1 MLLYYYPNR
10 PTLIP
15 PDPEHPLNPGPDYIN
30 GLEASGKYVAELKW
44 NGDNTLI
51 YTGKPDE
58 PITLWNRHHER
69 LKYQPSP
76 EVMEELQLWKEVAGE
91 AIINCE
97 TVNRCTVS
105 VKNLLIVHC
114 VMAWQGE
121 YLIGKTWGDSRNI
134 LDECIGKGLSGE
146 YVQIS
151 KIWRTG
157 FWQLFKETDGKTLEG
172 IILKN
177 PAGKLVFSTMLL
189 KDISW
194 MLKIRKPCKKY
205 SF

>member
-1 MLLYYYPNR
+1 MQLYYYPNR

-15 PDPEHPLNPGPDYIN
+15 PDPENPLEPAPDYIN
-30 GLEASGKYVAELKW
+30 GLDASGKYVAELKW

-51 YTGKPDE
+51 YTGQPNE
-58 PITLWNRHHER
+58 PIILWNRHHER

-76 EVMEELQLWKEVAGE
+76 EVMEELQRWKDLAGE

-97 TVNRCTVS
+97 TVNRCTVN
-105 VKNLLIVHC
+105 VKDLLIVHC
-114 VMAWQGE
+114 IMAWKGE

-134 LDECIGKGLSGE
+134 LDECIGLGLSGE
-146 YVQIS
+146 HVQIS

-177 PAGKLVFSTMLL
+177 PAGKLLFTTSMP
-189 KDISW
+189 KDVH
-194 MLKIRKPCKKY
+194 
-205 SF
+205 